1 MSSMGL
7 FEFAVRGGVARRRGV
22 VASGQGRA
30 SRRKADFTASR
41 NALGSIKDD
50 DEHEKRE
57 SAVVQSS
64 RRGKVRPAD
73 RKAHLRL
80 AQRFGQSRYGDRVDN
95 RAGQAARPADHQ
107 HRDDEEGQ
115 VEIVVSTRTVP
126 RKCAT
131 NTPETPLKKALSV
144 KAIQRWRTIS
154 TPAALAAT
162 SSSREARSS
171 KPPRDS

>member
-1 MSSMGL
+1 MAAGRRC
-7 FEFAVRGGVARRRGV
+7 VRPGTRVAKEGH
-22 VASGQGRA
+22 
-30 SRRKADFTASR
+30 FTASR

-95 RAGQAARPADHQ
+95 RAGQAARPADH
-107 HRDDEEGQ
+107 
-115 VEIVVSTRTVP
+115 
-126 RKCAT
+126 
-131 NTPETPLKKALSV
+131 
-144 KAIQRWRTIS
+144 
-154 TPAALAAT
+154 
-162 SSSREARSS
+162 
-171 KPPRDS
+171 